1 MEDGVADE
9 NFWSGYKEGAVEII
23 DEVFM
28 RRV

>member
-9 NFWSGYKEGAVEII
+9 KFWSGYKGAVEII